1 MLGIILISYFIFL
14 ANAYWNRWTM
24 HSRLTKPYDI
34 NFHKP
39 SVIILITL
47 LVMSFSHFIDTQ
59 ILGFS
64 LSSLANTHYPLS
76 IKSGLALVLVF
87 YFSHKA
93 LIPIFVASLIDVIS
107 LNELELT
114 SQLFLFHAFQG
125 MALCLQSIVIYLSF
139 DRSVNKGNPFSSSHN
154 LITFIGITTFS
165 ALIVSFLM
173 TLNLSSF
180 TATQITS
187 STFISIFLT
196 NLTSLITISSLFFA
210 FLNHSSRIRQNTHP
224 LEWLIGLSATVICI
238 YFSIK
243 LHSAFILISVPL
255 FMWAATRFNQ
265 LTCSFTILIGSFLS
279 AYFFNNSVLGYGL
292 QDFPVFTPQLITLL
306 LIISTLYFSSLRSD
320 QRKIEFNLE
329 EIVEQR
335 TRDLVFANQELRDEV
350 FNRELAEKS
359 FHHSSS
365 RYKALFETA
374 GIPIIVLNAKFKI
387 KQWNTAAEIQF
398 SYTKEA
404 VLGKNFIKLF
414 IPESIQD
421 ETAWKF
427 TKILESGMNKENM
440 ETEVLSYDG
449 VRHTMLWNM
458 NHFDDKFD
466 PKNHKQLL
474 LIGQN
479 ISEIRKTQDQL
490 HYLAHYDPLTD
501 TANRRLFEDRCEQAI
516 HSSIRHKK
524 QIALIGLDID
534 HFKRINDTLGHDVG
548 DQFLIALA
556 NRLKECVRKEDT
568 IARLGG
574 DEFAILL
581 ASISGPEGAE
591 TVARNILDT
600 IIQPIMIQ
608 GQELIVTSSIGIT
621 ICPDDAKQYPDLLK
635 NSDMAM
641 YRAKNAGRN
650 NIQFYSPEMNDE
662 MQTQLRIEK
671 ELRSAIQLN
680 EFKLYYQ
687 PIIDI
692 ETGEVLALEALL
704 RWQHPEKGLI
714 KPDYFIEIAEQTGQL
729 TDIGKWVIKNACLQG
744 RVIHQWSKSPI
755 QIALNLSNKQFT
767 HPRLVEMIKNIC
779 DETHFHPRN
788 LILEMSESSIT
799 QNMDLSYLTL
809 NSLSDLGVS
818 LTIDGFGTGLSS
830 LRQLKSIPINMIK
843 IDRTFVKGIPGD
855 ESDMAIT
862 ETLLAIA
869 TQMDLKTFAA
879 GVETIEQEAFLK
891 INGCK
896 YAQGYLYTPPLPFK
910 SLPELFAQIEAG
922 HNLSEGNQIFLPFN
936 EEPNAESLDSPT
948 TNVFKL
954 KH

>member
-1 MLGIILISYFIFL
+1 MPNTISKSQNIKAFSPAGTFFISLLIMSIAQLIDIYIFNFSATY
-14 ANAYWNRWTM
+14 ANNE
-24 HSRLTKPYDI
+24 I
-34 NFHKP
+34 
-39 SVIILITL
+39 
-47 LVMSFSHFIDTQ
+47 
-59 ILGFS
+59 
-64 LSSLANTHYPLS
+64 YPFCL
-76 IKSGLALVLVF
+76 KTGLALALVF
-87 YFSHKA
+87 YFSQQA
-93 LIPIFVASLIDVIS
+93 LIPVFLSSFIELIS
-107 LNELELT
+107 FSQAELT
-114 SQLFLFHAFQG
+114 SQTVFFIALQG
-125 MALCLQSIVIYLSF
+125 LAICLQSMVIYMSYV
-139 DRSVNKGNPFSSSHN
+139 RSVTNGNPLSNSHN
-154 LITFIGITTFS
+154 LITFIGITSIT
-165 ALIVSFLM
+165 ALTISFM
-173 TLNLSSF
+173 MSLNISLVTEKLES
-180 TATQITS
+180 TS
-187 STFISIFLT
+187 FISIFLT
-196 NLTSLITISSLFFA
+196 NLTSLITVSCLFFA
-210 FLNHSSRIRQNTHP
+210 LENHTTRIRQNTHP
-224 LEWLIGLSATVICI
+224 LEWLIWISTSLVCV
-238 YFSIK
+238 YFSVN
-243 LHSAFILISVPL
+243 LHSAFILITVPL

-265 LTCSFTILIGSFLS
+265 LTCSITVLIGSILC
-279 AYFFNNSVLGYGL
+279 AYFFNKSGL
-292 QDFPVFTPQLITLL
+292 SMDWQDFPVLAPQLITIL

-320 QRKIEFNLE
+320 QRKIEFSLE

-335 TRDLVFANQELRDEV
+335 TRDLVLTNQELRDEV

-359 FHHSSS
+359 FHQSSS

-374 GIPIIVLNAKFKI
+374 GIPIIVLDSKFRI

-398 SYTKEA
+398 SYTKES
-404 VLGKNFIKLF
+404 VLGKNFVQMF

-421 ETAWKF
+421 ETSWKF
-427 TKILESGMNKENM
+427 TKVLESGMNKENM
-440 ETEVLSYDG
+440 ETEVISYDG
-449 VRHTMLWNM
+449 LRHTMLWNM
-458 NHFDDKFD
+458 NHFSDTFEADKQ
-466 PKNHKQLL
+466 KQLL

-479 ISEIRKTQDQL
+479 ISEIRKTQNQL

-501 TANRRLFEDRCEQAI
+501 TANRRLFEDRCAQAI

-591 TVARNILDT
+591 TVARNILET
-600 IIQPIMIQ
+600 ITQPIMIQ
-608 GQELIVTSSIGIT
+608 GHELLVTSSIGIT
-621 ICPDDAKQYPDLLK
+621 ICPNDGMQYPDLLK
-635 NSDMAM
+635 NADMAM

-650 NIQFYSPEMNDE
+650 NIQFYSPEMNEE

-680 EFKLYYQ
+680 QFKLFYQ

-704 RWQHPEKGLI
+704 RWEHPQKGLI
-714 KPDYFIEIAEQTGQL
+714 QPDYFIDIAEQTGQL
-729 TDIGKWVIKNACLQG
+729 TDIGKWVVKNACLQG
-744 RVIHQWSKSPI
+744 RAIHQWSKSPI

-767 HPRLVEMIKNIC
+767 HPRLVEMITTVC
-779 DETHFHPRN
+779 AETHFHPRN
-788 LILEMSESSIT
+788 LILEMSESAIT
-799 QNMDLSYLTL
+799 QNMDLSYSTL
-809 NSLSDLGVS
+809 NKLSSLGIS

-869 TQMDLKTFAA
+869 AQMDLKTFAA
-879 GVETIEQEAFLK
+879 GVETNEQEAFLK
-891 INGCK
+891 INGCR

-910 SLPELFAQIEAG
+910 SLPDLFARLQAG
-922 HNLSEGNQIFLPFN
+922 QNLSEGNQIYLPFN
-936 EEPNAESLDSPT
+936 EETKVRTFETPLANISD
-948 TNVFKL
+948 L

>member
-1 MLGIILISYFIFL
+1 
-14 ANAYWNRWTM
+14 M
-24 HSRLTKPYDI
+24 HSRLTKAHEI
-34 NFHKP
+34 NIHKH
-39 SVIILITL
+39 SVIFLITF
-47 LVMSFSHFIDTQ
+47 LVMSISHFIDTQ
-59 ILGFS
+59 FFS
-64 LSSLANTHYPLS
+64 FTITSAADITYPFC
-76 IKSGLALVLVF
+76 IKTGLALALVF

-93 LIPIFVASLIDVIS
+93 LIPIFLTSFIDMIS
-107 LNELELT
+107 LNKFEFT
-114 SQLFLFHAFQG
+114 SQIFIFHTFQG
-125 MALCLQSIVIYLSF
+125 ITLCLQSIVIYLSF
-139 DRSVNKGNPFSSSHN
+139 DRSVSKGNPISNSHN

-180 TATQITS
+180 TPTPVTS
-187 STFISIFLT
+187 RTFVSIFLT
-196 NLTSLITISSLFFA
+196 NLTSLISISCLFFA
-210 FLNHSSRIRQNTHP
+210 FLNHSSRIKQNTHP
-224 LEWLIGLSATVICI
+224 LEWLIWLSTSIICI

-243 LHSAFILISVPL
+243 LHAAFILISVPL

-265 LTCSFTILIGSFLS
+265 LTCCFTILIGSFLS
-279 AYFFNNSVLGYGL
+279 AYFFNNSISGYGL
-292 QDFPVFTPQLITLL
+292 QDFPIFTPQLITLL
-306 LIISTLYFSSLRSD
+306 LIISTLYFSALRSD

-329 EIVEQR
+329 EIVDQR
-335 TRDLVFANQELRDEV
+335 TRDLVLANQELRDEV

-374 GIPIIVLNAKFKI
+374 GIPIIVLDSKFNI

-414 IPESIQD
+414 IPENIQD
-421 ETAWKF
+421 ETSWKF

-449 VRHTMLWNM
+449 VQHTMLWNM

-466 PKNHKQLL
+466 AKNQKQLL

-479 ISEIRKTQDQL
+479 ISEIRKTQNQL
-490 HYLAHYDPLTD
+490 HYLAHFDPLTD
-501 TANRRLFEDRCEQAI
+501 TANRRLFEDRCAQAI
-516 HSSIRHKK
+516 LSSIRHKK
-524 QIALIGLDID
+524 QVALIGLDID
-534 HFKRINDTLGHDVG
+534 HFKRINDTLGHDIG

-581 ASISGPEGAE
+581 ASVSGPEGAE

-600 IIQPIMIQ
+600 ITQPIMIQ

-621 ICPDDAKQYPDLLK
+621 ICPDDALKYADLLK
-635 NSDMAM
+635 NADMAM

-680 EFKLYYQ
+680 QFKLFYQ

-692 ETGEVLALEALL
+692 ETGEVLALEVLL
-704 RWQHPEKGLI
+704 RWEHPKRGLI
-714 KPDYFIEIAEQTGQL
+714 EPDYFLDIAEQTGQL
-729 TDIGKWVIKNACLQG
+729 TDIGNWVIKNACLQG
-744 RVIHQWSKSPI
+744 RAIHQWSKSAI

-779 DETHFHPRN
+779 ADTHFHPRN
-788 LILEMSESSIT
+788 LILEMSESAIT
-799 QNMDLSYLTL
+799 QNMDLSHTTL

-855 ESDMAIT
+855 ASDMAIT

-869 TQMDLKTFAA
+869 AQMDLQTFAA
-879 GVETIEQEAFLK
+879 GVETSEQEAFLK
-891 INGCK
+891 INGCR
-896 YAQGYLYTPPLPFK
+896 YAQGYLYTPPMPFK
-910 SLPELFAQIEAG
+910 ALPELFSKIEAG

-936 EEPNAESLDSPT
+936 KEPRDKPFDSSPK
-948 TNVFKL
+948 NVYPL